1 MKYNMQNVL
10 RKQVHVLDLEQVVN
24 VWARDVFRFTKN
36 SEQKHLSEECLQ
48 YDINWSNVK
57 MTCDEPQYS
66 VIPKFRSD
74 QEEMSRLSIQ
84 PRILFKSIFSNSTNR
99 IQEHSFRAERV
110 STSVCSVCVEN
121 GIIRGA
127 DFEICMKTPNE
138 ILEANVGFK
147 RELHFS
153 RLDEDTIEEQLIWS
167 VDSKICVPPHTETTA
182 ELVMSEAQCSASFKV
197 GFKIQGRVVVV
208 IRNMKANHSMVTMI
222 EGNIADIVMHEIS
235 KGLNGFKVKN
245 RIVFGEMIGKCNFK
259 FGLEQR
265 VTITETPLKENEK

>member
-66 VIPKFRSD
+66 VIPKFRSA

-121 GIIRGA
+121 
-127 DFEICMKTPNE
+127 
-138 ILEANVGFK
+138 EANVGFK

>member
-1 MKYNMQNVL
+1 MQNVL

-66 VIPKFRSD
+66 VIPKFRSA

-84 PRILFKSIFSNSTNR
+84 PRILFKFDKSYP
-99 IQEHSFRAERV
+99 RAQLPSR
-110 STSVCSVCVEN
+110 
-121 GIIRGA
+121 
-127 DFEICMKTPNE
+127 K
-138 ILEANVGFK
+138 EANVGFK